1 MQKKCWVL
9 PWRIDED
16 SKSVGEASVEGFEV
30 LCSGSLETVL
40 MKIAIVHDFL
50 LKLGGAERV
59 TKVLMDLFPEAPV
72 YTLLY
77 DEKVVGKVFP
87 KDRVRPSVLQKF
99 PRFIPGIHKLLFPLM
114 PRAIE
119 QMDFT
124 GFDVVISSS
133 SAYSHG
139 IITNLETKHIC
150 YYHSPMRYAW
160 DYTHQYLKDQK
171 LGFFGE
177 EIVKKMLHNVRQWD
191 FLASDRVDIALANSK
206 TVQGRIRKYYRKTS
220 EVLYPP
226 VETGR
231 FSPKKEHEN
240 YFLIVSTLTPYKR
253 VDLAVELFN
262 KLGKRLVIIGD
273 GSDRARLQRM
283 AAGNID
289 FLGFKEDSVVK
300 EYLENCRAFIF
311 PGEEDFG
318 IAPVEAMACGKP
330 VLAFRRGGLTESMV
344 EGKTGQFF
352 EEQSVESMEE
362 GLTQLLIHEKNYDAN
377 FIAKHAEKFSTE
389 HFKRSIRNLV
399 DRAKMG
405 PQS

>member
-1 MQKKCWVL
+1 
-9 PWRIDED
+9 
-16 SKSVGEASVEGFEV
+16 
-30 LCSGSLETVL
+30 